1 MLLSAALEALRQLSQ
16 QAPANATLRVC
27 VFSPGS
33 IGPAPTCEITDISSG
48 FDWDSGKILIDTE
61 EPLTR
66 LSPEDVA
73 DIRKS
78 VSRGQSWHA
87 YQRHKQMK
95 AELEEKEVELRTVQ
109 ASLESLRSEIVALQ
123 QRDDVT
129 LDEALATL
137 CSLAGPSYKTAP
149 PH

>member
-1 MLLSAALEALRQLSQ
+1 MLLSVALEALRQLSQ
-16 QAPANATLRVC
+16 QAPANATLQVC

-48 FDWDSGKILIDTE
+48 FDWDSGKILIDTQ

-87 YQRHKQMK
+87 FQRHKQMK
-95 AELEEKEVELRTVQ
+95 AELKEKEVELRTAQ
-109 ASLESLRSEIVALQ
+109 ATLESLRTEIAALHQ
-123 QRDDVT
+123 CDDVT

-137 CSLAGPSYKTAP
+137 SSLAGPSAKAASS
-149 PH
+149 H